1 MEDMR
6 AQQIEALEVFKD
18 YNERLVRSMGNI
30 IPELEG
36 DRKEDTDKFLDE
48 IIKGINWEIGIL
60 NGTMELINEDEER
73 LKKEEINNSI
83 LELSKALEGKKD
95 DEIAASF
102 KETLPVFE
110 NFGKVAEEVL
120 KKVNTHHA

>member
-6 AQQIEALEVFKD
+6 AQQIEALEVLED
-18 YNERLVRSMGNI
+18 YNKRLIKSMKNI

-48 IIKGINWEIGIL
+48 IVKGINWEIGIL
-60 NGTMELINEDEER
+60 NGTMTLLNETRERIRKEDINS
-73 LKKEEINNSI
+73 SI
-83 LELSKALEGKKD
+83 LKLSKALEGKKD
-95 DEIAASF
+95 SEIAASM

-110 NFGKVAEEVL
+110 NFGKAAEEVL
-120 KKVNTHHA
+120 GEVK